1 MIIIDLI
8 RELMYQQNISI
19 QDIVRETGLSYEIV
33 NNIVTKEIIP
43 TPEYAEVILNYLG
56 MTLEEVLTLYW

>member
-19 QDIVRETGLSYEIV
+19 QDIVRETGLSHEIV
-33 NNIVTKEIIP
+33 NNIVTREIIP

-56 MTLEEVLTLYW
+56 MTLEEVLTLY

>member
-1 MIIIDLI
+1 
-8 RELMYQQNISI
+8 MYQQNISI

-56 MTLEEVLTLYW
+56 MTLEEVLTLY

>member
-56 MTLEEVLTLYW
+56 MTLEEVLTLY